1 MYLIGYDIGSSS
13 VKAALV
19 EVATGQCIA
28 SAFYPGS
35 EAPIKAQK
43 AGWAEQ
49 SPQRWWDYMKQATRA
64 ILKQS
69 GINPGGIKAIGI
81 SYQMHGLVVIDRD
94 RNLLRDAIIWCDSR
108 GVPYGEKAFKGI
120 GEQECLS
127 TILNSPGNFTATKL
141 AWVRE
146 NEPELFDKI
155 YKIMLPGDYV
165 AMRLTGEITTTVPG
179 LSECMLW
186 DFKNN
191 RVASRLLDYFGIPES
206 VIPDIVPT
214 FGEQGRVTPEAASE
228 LGLTAGIPVT
238 YRAGDQPNNALSLKV
253 FNPGEIASTAGT
265 SGVVYG
271 VNGEVSYDPLSRV
284 NNFAHVN
291 HTVETPRLGI
301 MHCVSGTGILNS
313 WVRRNV
319 CPDLSYPEMNE
330 LAMTVPIGSD
340 GVSVI
345 GFGNGAERVLRNND
359 VGCSFHGINFNRHN
373 RAHIVRAA
381 QEGVAFSF
389 QYGIEVM
396 ESMGMKVD
404 KIHAGNANMFLSPLF
419 RQALAN
425 VSGAR
430 IELYDTD
437 GAAGAAKGAGY
448 GAGIYGSL
456 DEAFATL
463 SLISTIEP
471 KESEIEAYRE
481 AYSRWKKCLEKE
493 IE

>member
-19 EVATGQCIA
+19 EMATGQCIA

-49 SPQRWWDYMKQATRA
+49 SPRDWWRYMKQVTRA

-108 GVPYGEKAFKGI
+108 GVPYGEKAFRGI

-146 NEPELFDKI
+146 NESELFDKI
-155 YKIMLPGDYV
+155 YKIMLPGDYA

-191 RVASRLLDYFGIPES
+191 RVASKVLDYFGIPES

-214 FGEQGRVTPEAASE
+214 FGEQGRVTPEAAAE
-228 LGLTAGIPVT
+228 LGLTVGIPVT

-330 LAMTVPIGSD
+330 LAMTAPIGSD

-359 VGCSFHGINFNRHN
+359 IGCSFHGINFNRHN
-373 RAHIVRAA
+373 RAHIVRAT

-419 RQALAN
+419 RQALAD

-463 SLISTIEP
+463 TLISTIEP
-471 KESEIEAYRE
+471 KGSETEAYRE
-481 AYSRWKKCLEKE
+481 AYNRWKKCLEKE
-493 IE
+493 II